1 MAQLNTYIL
10 LFKLEYIH
18 FISVHTFHFISFHFS
33 VQQQKRSKATSNG
46 EEALTVDKGGE
57 AAVGVVVAPPLP
69 APRRRPHARASTPS
83 RPLQPAMD
91 EVDSKLSSG
100 LFQNE
105 QQHMHAE
112 SMYQHST
119 HMHDDDPKLSNLQT
133 SDYFR
138 VRSNTR
144 D

>member
-1 MAQLNTYIL
+1 MD
-10 LFKLEYIH
+10 K
-18 FISVHTFHFISFHFS
+18 
-33 VQQQKRSKATSNG
+33 G
-46 EEALTVDKGGE
+46 EEA
-57 AAVGVVVAPPLP
+57 AIGVVVTPLP

-105 QQHMHAE
+105 QQHMHAQ

-119 HMHDDDPKLSNLQT
+119 HMHDDDPELSNLQT

-138 VRSNTR
+138 VHSSLK
-144 D
+144 

>member
-1 MAQLNTYIL
+1 MARLNTYIL

-18 FISVHTFHFISFHFS
+18 SILVHIFHFS
-33 VQQQKRSKATSNG
+33 VQQHKRSKATSNG
-46 EEALTVDKGGE
+46 EEALTVDKGEE
-57 AAVGVVVAPPLP
+57 AAVGVVVTPPLP

-91 EVDSKLSSG
+91 EVDLKLSSG

-112 SMYQHST
+112 SMYQHNT
-119 HMHDDDPKLSNLQT
+119 HMHDDDPELSNLQT

-138 VRSNTR
+138 VHSSLK
-144 D
+144 